1 MGFIIVMR
9 RRFEMLSMECK
20 LTPELGPHLCVSLCS
35 FLLALF
41 SHFMDWNC
49 THFLVWHG
57 LHLPMD
63 VSWTLFADIVLSAAL
78 VDHLTD
84 LQLLLRFWSP
94 TLPFGEEPLPI
105 LEWYGPH
112 LSIDILWTFMADILL
127 SYMHGIE
134 EHKPKLNLALTLSHS
149 DGVRT
154 LYVLYIELT
163 QYLSRSLLTVEQLLL
178 STLISIL
185 VGAIKMVDWMVLK
198 HHLPTSANGLQL
210 MLCSE
215 QCLGAHVQFC

>member
-1 MGFIIVMR
+1 MR

-20 LTPELGPHLCVSLCS
+20 LTPELGSQLCVSLCR
-35 FLLALF
+35 FLLALL

-63 VSWTLFADIVLSAAL
+63 VSWTFFADIVLSAAL
-78 VDHLTD
+78 VDYPTG
-84 LQLLLRFWSP
+84 LQLLLRFWFPS
-94 TLPFGEEPLPI
+94 LPFGEEPLPV
-105 LEWYGPH
+105 LEWHGPY
-112 LSIDILWTFMADILL
+112 LSMDISWTLMADILL
-127 SYMHGIE
+127 SYMHVIDE
-134 EHKPKLNLALTLSHS
+134 NKPKLNLALALSYS

-154 LYVLYIELT
+154 LYVRYIELT

-185 VGAIKMVDWMVLK
+185 IGALKMADWMVMK
-198 HHLPTSANGLQL
+198 HHSLTSSPF
-210 MLCSE
+210 MLRSE
-215 QCLGAHVQFC
+215 RCLGAHVQLC